1 MLYKIPHILSPEL
14 VKAMME
20 MGHGDEITFGDANY
34 PQNGSAQKVIRAD
47 GLLIPD
53 ILAGVLE
60 LLPLDFYNDWQYA
73 LMNTVEG
80 DSRPDVWD
88 TYDKIVKNAAPQ
100 ATLKLFERFD
110 FYEQARKSQVTVLTG
125 ETALYGNIILR
136 KGVVVN

>member
-14 VKAMME
+14 VKVMME

-34 PQNGSAQKVIRAD
+34 PQNGSTQKVIRAD

-110 FYEQARKSQVTVLTG
+110 FYEQARKTQITVLTG

-136 KGVVVN
+136 KGVIMQ

>member
-1 MLYKIPHILSPEL
+1 MLYKISHILSPEL

-34 PQNGSAQKVIRAD
+34 PQNGCAPKVIRAD

-53 ILAGVLE
+53 LLKGVLE

-80 DSRPDVWD
+80 DPRPEVWD
-88 TYDKIVKNAAPQ
+88 SYDKIIKNAEPK

-136 KGVVVN
+136 KGVVTS